1 MSELSKKYGIPDSA
15 VKALIKDGWLS
26 CSVAR
31 YEEVYYHY
39 KSNLH
44 YGNSKAIRIASD
56 NTGYSES
63 MIYHIISKF
72 K

>member
-1 MSELSKKYGIPDSA
+1 MSELSKRYGVNEETI
-15 VKALIKDGWLS
+15 KAMIKDGWLS

-31 YEEVYYHY
+31 YEEVYYIY
-39 KSNLH
+39 QNNLH
-44 YGNSKAIRIASD
+44 KGTSNAVKIASD

>member
-1 MSELSKKYGIPDSA
+1 MSELSKRYNLPDGA
-15 VKALIKDGWLS
+15 IKAMIKDGWLS

-31 YEEVYYHY
+31 YEEVYFHY
-39 KSNLH
+39 KNNLH
-44 YGNSKAIRIASD
+44 QGTSKAVRIASD